1 MGLKLGASHF
11 KGITKAE
18 GVREWGEEEDNWA

>member
-1 MGLKLGASHF
+1 MGVKLGVSHF

-18 GVREWGEEEDNWA
+18 GIREWGEEKDKWA